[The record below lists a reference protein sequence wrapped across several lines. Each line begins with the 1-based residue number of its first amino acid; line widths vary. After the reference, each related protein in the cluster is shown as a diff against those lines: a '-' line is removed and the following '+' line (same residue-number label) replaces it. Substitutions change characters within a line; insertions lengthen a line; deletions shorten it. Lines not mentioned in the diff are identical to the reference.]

1 MLKRLPCHLLL
12 YLSLFVDLVNQSMA
26 MTYEH
31 TMSEKISVMW
41 MVHFNNAQSVSFH
54 GSSFQPT
61 WSQAQTLTLLD
72 VDNCETM

>member
-1 MLKRLPCHLLL
+1 
-12 YLSLFVDLVNQSMA
+12 MA